1 MVDAAAARGLP
12 VELLV
17 QKALEGG
24 AKGVPA
30 DRVIA
35 AVRALA
41 GELDASAGALHSA
54 GLAAPDGDAIEAG
67 AFALTA
73 GLKEGQVR
81 ELARASRTPFGA
93 AATLR
98 VAALLAALGVPAKQ
112 TVALVR
118 RTIEAGRAPLDL
130 LDLPD
135 RVESEIARG
144 ATPAQAA
151 AGLARAAAHA
161 PVGPPDVPPGRERS
175 RKPWRRRTSP
185 PRCHSPASLLCVD
198 SSPHAHRSQSR
209 LSAHRRRSRAEARD
223 GGLLGRQGV
232 TRPAAAHRRRAA
244 RRSLAPAAR
253 RRPRPRA
260 RQRLL
265 LLRSRSGHVRDG
277 GGRTR
282 ALWLVGGDRRSRH
295 LLRDGARQ
303 PGQGPRGRGGPRG
316 HRDGNDE
323 VVRHELP
330 LYRPGARTG
339 AGVPPR
345 LDQGR
350 GRVPGGQGAGPLREA
365 GARRPREL
373 PAARQGARSPRRPAG
388 AARWAA
394 GGVRGGGGA
403 ADGGG
408 RGGGAG

>member
-1 MVDAAAARGLP
+1 MVDSAAARGLP

-135 RVESEIARG
+135 RVESEIRSEE
-144 ATPAQAA
+144 
-151 AGLARAAAHA
+151 RR
-161 PVGPPDVPPGRERS
+161 VGKECRS
-175 RKPWRRRTSP
+175 RWSP
-185 PRCHSPASLLCVD
+185 YH
-198 SSPHAHRSQSR
+198 
-209 LSAHRRRSRAEARD
+209 
-223 GGLLGRQGV
+223 
-232 TRPAAAHRRRAA
+232 
-244 RRSLAPAAR
+244 
-253 RRPRPRA
+253 
-260 RQRLL
+260 
-265 LLRSRSGHVRDG
+265 
-277 GGRTR
+277 
-282 ALWLVGGDRRSRH
+282 
-295 LLRDGARQ
+295 
-303 PGQGPRGRGGPRG
+303 
-316 HRDGNDE
+316 
-323 VVRHELP
+323 
-330 LYRPGARTG
+330 
-339 AGVPPR
+339 
-345 LDQGR
+345 
-350 GRVPGGQGAGPLREA
+350 
-365 GARRPREL
+365 
-373 PAARQGARSPRRPAG
+373 
-388 AARWAA
+388 
-394 GGVRGGGGA
+394 
-403 ADGGG
+403 
-408 RGGGAG
+408 

>member
-1 MVDAAAARGLP
+1 MKAACLTVCLVLGAAGLAAQGSVAARLSGRVSPEVVAAVRGMVDAAAARGLP

-41 GELDASAGALHSA
+41 SELDASAGALHSA

-81 ELARASRTPFGA
+81 ELARASRAPFGA

-151 AGLARAAAHA
+151 AGLARAAAHS

-175 RKPWRRRTSP
+175 RKP
-185 PRCHSPASLLCVD
+185 
-198 SSPHAHRSQSR
+198 
-209 LSAHRRRSRAEARD
+209 
-223 GGLLGRQGV
+223 
-232 TRPAAAHRRRAA
+232 
-244 RRSLAPAAR
+244 
-253 RRPRPRA
+253 
-260 RQRLL
+260 
-265 LLRSRSGHVRDG
+265 
-277 GGRTR
+277 
-282 ALWLVGGDRRSRH
+282 
-295 LLRDGARQ
+295 
-303 PGQGPRGRGGPRG
+303 
-316 HRDGNDE
+316 
-323 VVRHELP
+323 
-330 LYRPGARTG
+330 
-339 AGVPPR
+339 
-345 LDQGR
+345 
-350 GRVPGGQGAGPLREA
+350 
-365 GARRPREL
+365 
-373 PAARQGARSPRRPAG
+373 
-388 AARWAA
+388 
-394 GGVRGGGGA
+394 
-403 ADGGG
+403 
-408 RGGGAG
+408 